1 MSIPYELRGRT
12 RQKQRTRGALV
23 EAAREM
29 VTQGQTPTVDEA
41 AARASVSRTTA
52 YRYFPNQRALLV
64 AAHPEIETRSLLP
77 ETATSDVAARLDA
90 VVTAFLRL
98 IVDTEAQQRTMLRL
112 SLDPDQSHRGQLPL
126 RKGRAI
132 GWISEA
138 LSPLRG
144 VMAERD
150 LKRLVLAI
158 RSAAG
163 IEALVWLTDIAG
175 LSRKDS
181 VQLMRW
187 SATALLRSAMAD
199 TGPVGQPTRRMR
211 PMKGSSRRRGTSE
224 AASSRNPRGTRLTKR

>member
-12 RQKQRTRGALV
+12 RQKQRTRGALM
-23 EAAREM
+23 EAAREL
-29 VTQGQTPTVDEA
+29 VTQGLTPTVDEA
-41 AARASVSRTTA
+41 ATKASVSRTTA

-64 AAHPEIETRSLLP
+64 AAHPEIEARSLLP
-77 ETATSDVAARLDA
+77 ETAPSDVAARLDA
-90 VVTAFLRL
+90 VITAFLHL

-112 SLDPDQSHRGQLPL
+112 SLDPDPSHRGELPL

-132 GWISEA
+132 GWIAEA
-138 LSPLRG
+138 LSPLRT

-150 LKRLVLAI
+150 LRRLILAI

-175 LSRKDS
+175 LTRKEA

-187 SATALLRSAMAD
+187 SADALLRSALAER
-199 TGPVGQPTRRMR
+199 GKVGHQMRRAR
-211 PMKGSSRRRGTSE
+211 RAEGSSRRGG
-224 AASSRNPRGTRLTKR
+224 SSRAANLAENPRLRA

>member
-1 MSIPYELRGRT
+1 MSIPYELNGRT

-29 VTQGQTPTVDEA
+29 VTRGQTPTVDEA
-41 AARASVSRTTA
+41 AVRASVSRTTA

-64 AAHPEIETRSLLP
+64 AAHPEIEVRSLLP
-77 ETATSDVAARLDA
+77 ETAPSDIGARLDA
-90 VVTAFLRL
+90 VITAFLGL

-112 SLDPDQSHRGQLPL
+112 SLDPDPSHRGQLPL

-132 GWISEA
+132 GWIGEA

-144 VMAERD
+144 VIAEEDFR
-150 LKRLVLAI
+150 RLVLAI

-175 LSRKDS
+175 LSRKEA

-187 SATALLRSAMAD
+187 SATALLRCALAD
-199 TGPVGQPTRRMR
+199 GSPVGQQIMGVRLI
-211 PMKGSSRRRGTSE
+211 KGSSRRRGPSDAE
-224 AASSRNPRGTRLTKR
+224 SSRNRRVRA

>member
-1 MSIPYELRGRT
+1 MSIPYELSGRT

-52 YRYFPNQRALLV
+52 YRYFPNQRELLV
-64 AAHPEIETRSLLP
+64 AAHPEIEARSLLP
-77 ETATSDVAARLDA
+77 ETAPSDVAARLDA
-90 VVTAFLRL
+90 VITAFLRL

-112 SLDPDQSHRGQLPL
+112 SLDPHPGHRGELPL

-132 GWISEA
+132 GWIGEA

-144 VMAERD
+144 VMSERD
-150 LKRLVLAI
+150 LRRLIFAI

-175 LSRKDS
+175 LSRKEA
-181 VQLMRW
+181 VELMRW
-187 SATALLRSAMAD
+187 SARALLLSALAD
-199 TGPVGQPTRRMR
+199 AGAVGHQIRGARQP
-211 PMKGSSRRRGTSE
+211 KGSSRRRSPT
-224 AASSRNPRGTRLTKR
+224 

>member
-1 MSIPYELRGRT
+1 MSIPYEMAGRT

-23 EAAREM
+23 EAAREL
-29 VTQGQTPTVDEA
+29 VTQGRTPTVDEA

-64 AAHPEIETRSLLP
+64 AAHPEIEARSLLP
-77 ETATSDVAARLDA
+77 ETAPSDVAARLDA
-90 VVTAFLRL
+90 VITAFLHL

-112 SLDPDQSHRGQLPL
+112 SLDPDPSHRGELPL

-132 GWISEA
+132 GWIREA

-144 VMAERD
+144 VMSERD
-150 LKRLVLAI
+150 LRRLIFAI

-175 LSRKDS
+175 LSRKEA

-187 SATALLRSAMAD
+187 SARALLTSALAD
-199 TGPVGQPTRRMR
+199 VGVAAHQILPARK
-211 PMKGSSRRRGTSE
+211 PKGTHRRR
-224 AASSRNPRGTRLTKR
+224 SSS

>member
-1 MSIPYELRGRT
+1 MSMSYELSGRT

-23 EAAREM
+23 AAAREL
-29 VTQGQTPTVDEA
+29 VTRGQTPTVDA
-41 AARASVSRTTA
+41 AATIASISRTTA

-64 AAHPEIETRSLLP
+64 AAHPEIEASSLLP
-77 ETATSDVAARLDA
+77 EAAPSDVAARLDA
-90 VVTAFLRL
+90 VVMAFLHL

-112 SLDPDQSHRGQLPL
+112 SLDPDPGNRSELPL

-132 GWISEA
+132 GWIGEA

-144 VMAERD
+144 VMSERD
-150 LKRLVLAI
+150 LRRLIFAI

-175 LSRKDS
+175 LSRKDA

-187 SATALLRSAMAD
+187 SAGALLRSALAD
-199 TGPVGQPTRRMR
+199 AGVVGHQVRPPRRA
-211 PMKGSSRRRGTSE
+211 KASSRRR
-224 AASSRNPRGTRLTKR
+224 SSS

>member
-1 MSIPYELRGRT
+1 MSIPYELNGRT
-12 RQKQRTRGALV
+12 RQKQRTRSALV
-23 EAAREM
+23 AAARDLVAE
-29 VTQGQTPTVDEA
+29 GETPTVDEA

-64 AAHPEIETRSLLP
+64 AAHPEIEARSLLP
-77 ETATSDVAARLDA
+77 ETAPSDVAARLDA
-90 VVTAFLRL
+90 VVATFLRL

-112 SLDPDQSHRGQLPL
+112 SLDPDPSHRGELPL

-132 GWISEA
+132 GWIGEA

-144 VMAERD
+144 VMSERD
-150 LKRLVLAI
+150 LRRLIFAI

-175 LSRKDS
+175 LSRKEA

-187 SATALLRSAMAD
+187 SAGALLRSAMAASG
-199 TGPVGQPTRRMR
+199 TAGRQI
-211 PMKGSSRRRGTSE
+211 RRRGPIEGSTRRSGPSGTKTL
-224 AASSRNPRGTRLTKR
+224 AANRRRRA